1 MGDAKKKWSLIMGK
15 SSMKSPVS
23 DKTNASKSSTGKKS
37 KKKPNGASKLSQID
51 NKLNMLTKEI
61 ELNLERNTEM
71 ASKKMAKMEK
81 LQKKKKKKI
90 LESEG
95 TEFDHFCRAS
105 RKYLISNVYLE
116 QIEKCN
122 NSNVKQQ
129 RALYKQQNKENKEKY
144 FEQVT
149 VRDRLRE
156 IKERHIAQFEQIIAR
171 QEEQQQKKQKH
182 KPKPSNEAKKRE
194 KQNEKTTKY
203 VPQKVASQQAIEKKA
218 SSKPKKL
225 TFAEK
230 MRAKRGLLSAGST
243 SSSSSFGDQH
253 RFSRSASFNGSGSGS
268 SPSSFGGGRGRF
280 GTQMNGNN
288 DNHNNGN
295 KQQNNNNIRPK

>member
-1 MGDAKKKWSLIMGK
+1 MG
-15 SSMKSPVS
+15 
-23 DKTNASKSSTGKKS
+23 
-37 KKKPNGASKLSQID
+37 
-51 NKLNMLTKEI
+51 
-61 ELNLERNTEM
+61 
-71 ASKKMAKMEK
+71 

-171 QEEQQQKKQKH
+171 QEEQQQKKQKKKEQQPKTKTKPKPKQKPKPSPPPIKEQKQ
-182 KPKPSNEAKKRE
+182 KPKPSNDAKKRE

-230 MRAKRGLLSAGST
+230 IRAKRGLLSAGST